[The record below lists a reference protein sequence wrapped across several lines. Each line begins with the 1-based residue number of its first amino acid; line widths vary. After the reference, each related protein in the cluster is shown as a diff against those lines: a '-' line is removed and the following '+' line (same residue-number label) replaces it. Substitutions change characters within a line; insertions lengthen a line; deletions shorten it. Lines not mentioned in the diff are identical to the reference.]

1 MYQLID
7 TFEYRLNRLLGL
19 GGLVFLGL
27 VGLLCELGA
36 HKLETGEAVLTLS
49 ADRVWILETDINLTR
64 YIQSNPEIADNV
76 RPIFRELERD
86 GALRD
91 SNFKDW
97 ETIFR
102 GSEEQFKRELQ
113 VFDSG
118 KIVDDFELWF
128 PHPSELLEATYE
140 AMKEEGLHVKVYA
153 TGKLANE
160 DSGLQFRFPLDVG
173 EVVLTAIQP
182 DVQWVVTGELS
193 QPVGLDFGGD
203 ASSAAGSRLSSIV
216 GYVRTGFIHIV
227 PRGLDH
233 ILFIVGLF
241 LLSPRLRPL
250 LIQVSAFTVAHTITL
265 ALSVLGVFSLP
276 LSIVEPLIALSIA
289 LVAFENIITD
299 RIHPWRPVLV
309 FLFGLLH
316 GLGFAGVLG
325 EIGLPQGDF
334 LWALILFNV
343 GVELGQ
349 LSVLMS
355 LFALCFFFMKKS
367 WYRKRLTMPASFLI
381 GLVGLYW
388 TIDRVLG

>member
-1 MYQLID
+1 MYQLLD
-7 TFEYRLNRLLGL
+7 TFRCRFNRILGL

-27 VGLLCELGA
+27 AVLVGETMA
-36 HKLETGEAVLTLS
+36 HKLETGEAVLTLT

-64 YIQSNPEIADNV
+64 YIQSNPEIADTV
-76 RPIFRELERD
+76 RPIFRELEKD
-86 GALRD
+86 GVLKD

-97 ETIFR
+97 ETVFR

-113 VFDSG
+113 VYDSG
-118 KIVDDFELWF
+118 KIVGDFELWF
-128 PHPSELLEATYE
+128 PHPSELLEATYD
-140 AMKEEGLHVKVYA
+140 AMKDEGLHVKVYA

-160 DSGLQFRFPLDVG
+160 DSDLQFRFPLDVG
-173 EVVLTAIQP
+173 EVILTTIQP
-182 DVQWVVTGELS
+182 NVEWVVTGELS
-193 QPVGLDFGGD
+193 RPVGLNMGSET
-203 ASSAAGSRLSSIV
+203 SSTAGNRLSSIL
-216 GYVRTGFIHIV
+216 GYLRIGFIHIV

-233 ILFIVGLF
+233 ILFVVGLF
-241 LLSPRLRPL
+241 LLAPRIRPL

-325 EIGLPQGDF
+325 GIGLPQGDF

-343 GVELGQ
+343 GVEIGQ
-349 LSVLMS
+349 LVVLMGV
-355 LFALCFFFMKKS
+355 FALCFFFMKKS

-388 TIDRVLG
+388 TVERLIG

>member
-1 MYQLID
+1 MYHLLD
-7 TFEYRLNRLLGL
+7 TFRYRFTCLLGSAVI
-19 GGLVFLGL
+19 VFLGL
-27 VGLLCELGA
+27 NGLVCESAA

-64 YIQSNPEIADNV
+64 YIQSNPEIADTV

-86 GALRD
+86 GGLKD
-91 SNFKDW
+91 SNFQDW
-97 ETIFR
+97 EAVFR
-102 GSEEQFKRELQ
+102 GSEEQFKEELQ
-113 VFDSG
+113 VYDSG
-118 KIVDDFELWF
+118 EIVKDFELWF

-160 DSGLQFRFPLDVG
+160 DSSLRFRFPLDVG
-173 EVVLTAIQP
+173 EVVLTTIQP

-193 QPVGLDFGGD
+193 RSVGLNMEGD
-203 ASSAAGSRLSSIV
+203 TSSTGGSRLSSIF
-216 GYVRTGFIHIV
+216 GYLKIGFVHIV

-233 ILFIVGLF
+233 MLFVVGLF
-241 LLSPRLRPL
+241 LLAPRIRPL

-299 RIHPWRPVLV
+299 RIHPWRPILV

-325 EIGLPQGDF
+325 DIGLPQGDF
-334 LWALILFNV
+334 IWALILFNV
-343 GVELGQ
+343 GVEFGQ
-349 LSVLMS
+349 LFVLMCV
-355 LFALCFFFMKKS
+355 FALCFFFMKKS
-367 WYRKRLTMPASFLI
+367 WYRKCLTMPASFLI

-388 TIDRVLG
+388 TIERLLG